1 MALDLDEMM
10 HQLTQQP
17 RLTTISEL
25 YRSVI
30 EAAIQLITA
39 VTNGFKAQ
47 FVDVAALAVHGVGE
61 IVRSVHAPTP
71 GGHDRADIVSRCRA
85 VDAFVELP
93 SPQGAERRAEARRG
107 LERGCKRQR
116 GRHNGQRPQ
125 SARRAH

>member
-17 RLTTISEL
+17 RLTAISEL

-47 FVDVAALAVHGVGE
+47 FVDIAALAVHGVGE
-61 IVRSVHAPTP
+61 IVRSVHAPAP
-71 GGHDRADIVSRCRA
+71 AGDDRVDVDSR
-85 VDAFVELP
+85 FGPLTLFEWP

-107 LERGCKRQR
+107 FKRECLR
-116 GRHNGQRPQ
+116 
-125 SARRAH
+125 